1 LKSFNEQFK
10 AIDSVEL
17 KTVDARGSMGDVVTY
32 KTYPFDYIKC
42 VDKYNNPFELKS
54 SPTI

>member
-32 KTYPFDYIKC
+32 KTYPFYYIKC